1 MGRGLKM
8 GSKSSVPVKESA
20 RQVIARSKLQAEQI
34 VAANASAVSPPLHS
48 ATPAA
53 AVAKVTAPA
62 APAQAVP
69 SAPIIPAAPA
79 VPASA
84 HKMEDFMDPTI
95 LKEMSSWAGSLKSEV
110 DTQALS
116 LRTSVASKSMATF
129 IRFNEEK
136 ELTDRFGKLRKEVS
150 GKLTEEQLMTIYK
163 RALSEQGQGQAASA
177 AALASEFLVSERSI
191 ELLLA
196 AARAPK
202 LVAKTDGA
210 NKTNLNELVLAV

>member
-1 MGRGLKM
+1 M

-62 APAQAVP
+62 VPAPV
-69 SAPIIPAAPA
+69 IPAVPA

-116 LRTSVASKSMATF
+116 LRTSVASKSMATV